1 MKRTLFLKFNPIL
14 ISILLLQSSCNQ
26 NQDITRWNLPEGTK
40 ARIGKGTLSGNI
52 TYSPDGTQL
61 AVASSIGIWLYHLS
75 TGSEIALLTGHTDE
89 VEFVEFSPD
98 GSALASGGGYEDATI
113 RIWDTNKREHL
124 RTLKGHRS
132 RVTSVSFSPDGNTLA
147 SGGSDGTVR
156 LWDAHTGDDKFTRS
170 WHSNWIPMEFRN
182 LNFNTGEDKF
192 TRVWRSASVNSIQ
205 FSPDGTTVASASVD
219 ETIRIWDVHS
229 GEHLQAFEGHTGGV
243 NYIMFSRNGSW
254 LVSGSS
260 DETIRIWDVRTGE
273 HLQTLEGH
281 TGGVNSVA
289 YSPDWHFHPM
299 APRLLVRVTT
309 IQFGCG
315 ILALENGCRPLL
327 HIPLASILWRFRPMA
342 PRLPARV
349 TTVQFGCG
357 THAP

>member
-170 WHSNWIPMEFRN
+170 WQSNWIPREFRN
-182 LNFNTGEDKF
+182 LNFNKRQVHPGKIGQLY
-192 TRVWRSASVNSIQ
+192 SL
-205 FSPDGTTVASASVD
+205 PDGTTVCAFS
-219 ETIRIWDVHS
+219 IRSTHRLLKDIR
-229 GEHLQAFEGHTGGV
+229 EGFT
-243 NYIMFSRNGSW
+243 
-254 LVSGSS
+254 
-260 DETIRIWDVRTGE
+260 
-273 HLQTLEGH
+273 
-281 TGGVNSVA
+281 
-289 YSPDWHFHPM
+289 SPDGS
-299 APRLLVRVTT
+299 T
-309 IQFGCG
+309 
-315 ILALENGCRPLL
+315 
-327 HIPLASILWRFRPMA
+327 
-342 PRLPARV
+342 AR
-349 TTVQFGCG
+349 
-357 THAP
+357 